1 MSARSSDL
9 SQALLSLMVW
19 LLLAL
24 YPDTAGS
31 PRLTTPGCETRLL
44 QYYLVL
50 CCPHYPWFSCL
61 EGAVVGQEWGERC
74 QHLAKVLSIAVQS
87 GFPVYFTQ
95 LEQV

>member
-1 MSARSSDL
+1 
-9 SQALLSLMVW
+9 MVR

-24 YPDTAGS
+24 YPGTVES
-31 PRLTTPGCETRLL
+31 PHPTTPGGC
-44 QYYLVL
+44 YYIIFCL
-50 CCPHYPWFSCL
+50 HYPWFSCL
-61 EGAVVGQEWGERC
+61 EGAVLGQEWGERC